1 MQSAAGV
8 QTFLRELCR
17 FPRRSPRFK
26 IFYYSTLKSGLLTG
40 MKKSITLRGFSAYR
54 LWTQVP
60 RVEISFLPDLLM
72 FAAAM
77 ALFYG
82 VLEVGRTWLGPF
94 TPEVEI
100 SRSPWALPVY
110 AGYSLLRITIAYV
123 LSLVFTLV
131 YGYIA
136 AYNPKAERFMIPLLD
151 VLQSIPVLSF
161 LPGVMLAM
169 VALFPGRQLGVE
181 AGAILLIFTGQVW
194 NMAFSFYASLK
205 SIPKEMRE
213 AASIYRFSW
222 WQRFTEMELP
232 FAAIGLVWNSMM
244 SVAGGWF
251 FLMACEMF
259 VLGARDF
266 RLPGLGS
273 YLQTAASAG
282 DTRSILWGIATMVAV
297 IVLLDQIVWRPVIAW
312 AEKFKVEQVESTD
325 VPRSWV
331 LDLFR
336 HSPGLQQIHNRT
348 VQPLREKLLMFFARE
363 RKTDEAEQPTPWK
376 VWLTRPL
383 AIALLAGVG
392 YGIVRVAMLLS
403 GLQKAELH
411 EAGIGLVATF
421 LRVNLAL
428 LLGALWTIPA
438 GVAIGFNPR
447 LARIAQPLAQIAASV
462 PATALFPV
470 VLLLLI
476 KVGGGLG
483 LGSIA
488 LLLLGTQWYILFN
501 VIAGAIAIPTD
512 LKECCSVFRLEG
524 IERWKKLILP
534 GIFPYLVTG
543 LVTASGGAW
552 NASIV
557 AEYFHFKGQI
567 YTTVGLGATIS
578 QASDG
583 GNFDL
588 LLAATILMAATV
600 VTINRLVW
608 RRLYALAETRYR
620 LET

>member
-1 MQSAAGV
+1 
-8 QTFLRELCR
+8 
-17 FPRRSPRFK
+17 
-26 IFYYSTLKSGLLTG
+26 
-40 MKKSITLRGFSAYR
+40 MKKTTGLRGFSPYR
-54 LWTQVP
+54 IWAQLPTI
-60 RVEISFLPDLLM
+60 EISYLPDVLM
-72 FAAAM
+72 FGAGI

-82 VLEVGRTWLGPF
+82 VLMVGRTWLGPF
-94 TPEVEI
+94 TPQVEI
-100 SRSPWALPVY
+100 SRSPLALVAY
-110 AGYSLLRITIAYV
+110 AGYSLLRITIAYL
-123 LSLVFTLV
+123 LSLAFTLV
-131 YGYIA
+131 YGYVA
-136 AYNPKAERFMIPLLD
+136 AYNPRAERFMIPLLD

-205 SIPKEMRE
+205 SIPNEMRE
-213 AASIYRFSW
+213 AARIYRFSW
-222 WQRFTEMELP
+222 WQRFIEMELP

-259 VLGARDF
+259 VLGSRDF

-273 YLQTAASAG
+273 YLQTAASEG
-282 DTRSILWGIATMVAV
+282 DTRSILWGVATMIAV
-297 IVLLDQIVWRPVIAW
+297 IVLLDQFVWRPVIAW
-312 AEKFKVEQVESTD
+312 AEKFKVEQVESSD
-325 VPRSWV
+325 APRSWV
-331 LDLFR
+331 LDLIR
-336 HSPGLQQIHNRT
+336 HSRGLAQIRKKT
-348 VQPLREKLLMFFARE
+348 V
-363 RKTDEAEQPTPWK
+363 
-376 VWLTRPL
+376 RPL
-383 AIALLAGVG
+383 SERLLLHFSR
-392 YGIVRVAMLLS
+392 VRTADQDEQHSPVKLWLVSAAAVAMLAGISYAVVRVVIILT
-403 GLQKAELH
+403 GLQKAELQ
-411 EAGIGLVATF
+411 EAAIGLGATF
-421 LRVNLAL
+421 LRVNLTL

-438 GVAIGFNPR
+438 GVAIGFNRR

-476 KVGGGLG
+476 RLGGGLG
-483 LGSIA
+483 IGSIV

-501 VIAGAIAIPTD
+501 VIAGAMAIPTD
-512 LKECCSVFRLEG
+512 LKECCSVFRLRG

-543 LVTASGGAW
+543 MVTASGGAW

-557 AEYFHFKGQI
+557 AEYFHFKGHI
-567 YTTVGLGATIS
+567 YTTTGLGATIS
-578 QASDG
+578 QATDA

-588 LLAATILMAATV
+588 LLAATIMMAATV
-600 VTINRLVW
+600 VTINRLLW
-608 RRLYALAETRYR
+608 RKLYVLAETRFR